1 MLTLDSKEIKISKT
15 DQAALDQS
23 QHEEQQISAQIDLMW
38 LQWSKRS
45 FKFSEAVTFI
55 IATRMIPP
63 TQIESV
69 E

>member
-45 FKFSEAVTFI
+45 F
-55 IATRMIPP
+55 
-63 TQIESV
+63 
-69 E
+69 